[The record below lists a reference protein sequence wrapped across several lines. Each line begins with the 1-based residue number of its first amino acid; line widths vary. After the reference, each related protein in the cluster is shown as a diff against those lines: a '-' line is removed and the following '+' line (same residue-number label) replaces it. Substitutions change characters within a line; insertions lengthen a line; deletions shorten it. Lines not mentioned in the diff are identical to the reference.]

1 MDTILLEVQFQNL
14 VLKFTNV
21 LPAGT
26 STCPLRFIELIDW
39 WYNQYNLHQDQ
50 ENQVEMEPGYYP
62 SRPPKPNPNEHI
74 PRIKHAKSAYKI
86 PLPPQ

>member
-1 MDTILLEVQFQNL
+1 M
-14 VLKFTNV
+14 V

-26 STCPLRFIELIDW
+26 SAPQVSTMISIELIDW